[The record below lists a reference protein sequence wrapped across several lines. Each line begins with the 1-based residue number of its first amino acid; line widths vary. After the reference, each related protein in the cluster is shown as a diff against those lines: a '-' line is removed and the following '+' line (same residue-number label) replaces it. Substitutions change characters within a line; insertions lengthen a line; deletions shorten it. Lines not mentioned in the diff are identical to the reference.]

1 MLPSTAATGCSSS
14 PLSLMRTPVEGT
26 GVWYGVRGGSIE
38 VGSVNCRASGSP
50 SCPYQIMIHTE
61 FQLVTNLGYTGPLE
75 FLTMF
80 LCLSQDQ
87 VIRRLTSS
95 NLPSDIFI
103 RQMIQDHKRRHH
115 MTPNPAVLLESLLND
130 SPCV

>member
-50 SCPYQIMIHTE
+50 SCPYSHSPHT
-61 FQLVTNLGYTGPLE
+61 YTTPSRPCHAIG
-75 FLTMF
+75 
-80 LCLSQDQ
+80 
-87 VIRRLTSS
+87 VAVARLTLVQSHEPKTS
-95 NLPSDIFI
+95 TA
-103 RQMIQDHKRRHH
+103 
-115 MTPNPAVLLESLLND
+115 TPNVNPTEKRCQDPPPPVGKLERSAQG
-130 SPCV
+130 SSRSYVPRGAAGV